1 MFTFLRRPHS
11 LQIVH
16 ELKVPTLLQLLI
28 GYDSARGDA
37 RSVGVTYGH
46 RADSITVHDGEE
58 TYDCPADGWVA
69 FHRHARV
76 SASLA
81 KFDFGDGG
89 YPTHMFIIDRGNG
102 AALVGSME
110 AATQFLD
117 ERRSHR
123 IPYRGTMRLSRS
135 GYSGT
140 IREMRAAVEDAYQSA
155 LRTSVTSLVPDLRI
169 ALDMGI

>member
-1 MFTFLRRPHS
+1 MFTFLRHPHS
-11 LQIVH
+11 LQIVY
-16 ELKVPTLLQLLI
+16 ELKVPALLQLLI

-37 RSVGVTYGH
+37 RYVGVTYGH
-46 RADSITVHDGEE
+46 HADSITVYDGEE

-69 FHRHARV
+69 FHRHPRV

-123 IPYRGTMRLSRS
+123 IPHRGTMRLSRS
-135 GYSGT
+135 GYNDT
-140 IREMRAAVEDAYQSA
+140 IREMREAAVDVYQSS
-155 LRTSVTSLVPDLRI
+155 LRATMTSLLPDLRI